1 MSISGPPFSQ
11 YLWQCAQSPEEKPG
25 TFFPDWAYNLK
36 AFIPGA
42 IVAVDKRSNLK
53 HCHAT
58 VVTDISLCCGL
69 GEDELCKA
77 LSTFKHPRRE
87 GEWMGDDPGR
97 LLLEFS
103 EAVRGYISVSRL
115 TRVLPCSPARVLI
128 VNETVSYRRLAK
140 TQVGKVDG
148 VLEIGSSFGECTQ
161 ILTKHAAAVIGID
174 NSQELVEESRRRY
187 PFCRIELLNCFQDP
201 LQLQR
206 LCSQLQDRC
215 ENFKIFVDIG
225 GERSSTAV
233 CRILVLLDEV
243 VRGSLC
249 APCLVV
255 VKCKSL
261 SAAAAAS
268 CDERATICILGLKR
282 QTFLLITLC

>member
-206 LCSQLQDRC
+206 LCSQPFSRSKGLSLRFLNLSLLLPHSHALVYLQLVCLKPSSTQEQPQGLPATSTFLYVGGSQPALQVTRQMRELQD
-215 ENFKIFVDIG
+215 F
-225 GERSSTAV
+225 
-233 CRILVLLDEV
+233 CRYW
-243 VRGSLC
+243 R
-249 APCLVV
+249 
-255 VKCKSL
+255 
-261 SAAAAAS
+261 
-268 CDERATICILGLKR
+268 
-282 QTFLLITLC
+282 